1 MNFKTNPASVGHL
14 ICGWRHRTMRKLMR
28 AGVSDPKELVEKSK
42 LLEDYF
48 FAGNAENFEAKD
60 SETLVFLYFKMD
72 MVSFYLGKENSDIPK
87 IIEMITELKPYF
99 LDHILESVK
108 DKPLSEI
115 MKDRYGANFY

>member
-1 MNFKTNPASVGHL
+1 MNFKTNPASVSHL
-14 ICGWRHRTMRKLMR
+14 ICGWRHRTMRKLIQ
-28 AGVSDPKELVEKSK
+28 AGVSEPKELVEKSK

-72 MVSFYLGKENSDIPK
+72 MASFYLGKNISDIPK
-87 IIEMITELKPYF
+87 IIEMINELKPYF